1 MPLNPADPLTIL
13 FIGRPASG
21 CSAARLAPITTN
33 PASNAVFKPWEVGMK
48 KVFRLKMMVFTV
60 VVVLSL
66 CIGSVASA
74 KEQVWRFALEEI
86 EGTLQHA
93 LATKFKELMAEK
105 SNGQI
110 KVEVYPIGQLGTID
124 QMTELLQNGAIQFSM
139 ISPGHLGSFIPEV
152 QVFSINYLF
161 PDNTEVIRS
170 VLKGNNETFR
180 VLGPH
185 FEKKQLKLIALFSEG
200 YHQWT
205 MKRPV
210 RSPEDF
216 AGLKMRVMT
225 SPILVEAY
233 KAYGANPTPLP
244 FSEVYSSLQLNM
256 IEGQENPYATI
267 QEMKFYEVTDY
278 MVTAKHRMYVIS
290 MSSNAAFFNG
300 LPKETQDM
308 VREAVSES
316 LDYYYEFENDFNTKR
331 LQQIMEAKPSY
342 QHIILTPEEIAVFKE
357 KSKGARDV
365 YVDMVGPTGAEVL
378 KAIDSDIRS
387 AQ

>member
-1 MPLNPADPLTIL
+1 
-13 FIGRPASG
+13 
-21 CSAARLAPITTN
+21 
-33 PASNAVFKPWEVGMK
+33 MK
-48 KVFRLKMMVFTV
+48 KAGRITIVAVALATAF
-60 VVVLSL
+60 SL
-66 CIGSVASA
+66 LFAGPGIA

-86 EGTLQHA
+86 EGGLQHA
-93 LATKFKELMAEK
+93 LAAKFKELMEEK

-124 QMTELLQNGAIQFSM
+124 QMTELLQDGAIQFSM

-161 PDNTEVIRS
+161 PDNMDIIRS
-170 VLKGNNETFR
+170 VLKGNNDTFK

-185 FEKKQLKLIALFSEG
+185 FEKKQLKLVALFSEG

-205 MKRPV
+205 TKREV

-216 AGLKMRVMT
+216 KGLKMRVMT

-267 QEMKFYEVTDY
+267 QEMKFHEVTDF
-278 MVTAKHRMYVIS
+278 MITAKHRMYVIS
-290 MSSNAAFFNG
+290 MSTNASFFNA
-300 LPKETQDM
+300 LPEETKATVQQ
-308 VREAVSES
+308 AVSES
-316 LDYYYEFENDFNTKR
+316 LDYYYGFENDFNAKR
-331 LQQIMEAKPSY
+331 LAQIMKEKPDY
-342 QHIILTPEEIAVFKE
+342 KHITLSPEEIAVFKE
-357 KSKGARDV
+357 KSKGAKEV
-365 YVDMVGPTGAEVL
+365 YVKMVGKTGQEVL
-378 KAIDSDIRS
+378 DAIEADIKNS
-387 AQ
+387 K

>member
-1 MPLNPADPLTIL
+1 MKPFVI
-13 FIGRPASG
+13 
-21 CSAARLAPITTN
+21 
-33 PASNAVFKPWEVGMK
+33 AVA
-48 KVFRLKMMVFTV
+48 
-60 VVVLSL
+60 VVLSL
-66 CIGSVASA
+66 CICSAAVA

-93 LATKFKELMAEK
+93 LATKFAELMAEK
-105 SNGQI
+105 SGGQI
-110 KVEVYPIGQLGTID
+110 KVEVYPYGQLGTID

-161 PDNTEVIRS
+161 PDDMKVIRS

-180 VLGPH
+180 VLGPY
-185 FEKKQLKLIALFSEG
+185 FEKKQLKLVALFSEG

-205 MKRPV
+205 TKRLV
-210 RSPEDF
+210 RKPDDF
-216 AGLKMRVMT
+216 DGLKMRVMT
-225 SPILVEAY
+225 SPILVKAY

-278 MVTAKHRMYVIS
+278 MITAKHRMYVVS

-300 LPKETQDM
+300 LPEKTQKM
-308 VREAVSES
+308 VREAVTES
-316 LDYYYEFENDFNTKR
+316 LEYYYRFENDFNEKR
-331 LQQIMEAKPSY
+331 LAQIMKAKPSY
-342 QHIILTPEEIAVFKE
+342 QHVILTPEEIALFKE

-365 YVDMVGPTGAEVL
+365 YVDMVGPTGKEVL
-378 KAIDSDIRS
+378 KAIDTDIRN